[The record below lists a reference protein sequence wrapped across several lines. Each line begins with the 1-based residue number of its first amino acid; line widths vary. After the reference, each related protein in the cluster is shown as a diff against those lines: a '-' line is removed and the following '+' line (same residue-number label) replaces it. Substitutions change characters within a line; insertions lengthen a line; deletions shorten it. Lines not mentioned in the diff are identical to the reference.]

1 MTAFTINIKLRRF
14 SKTGEAAIS
23 RFRKLSDKLI
33 TYFIPFGSWCIY
45 EPSSPLSTAMSRNL
59 KEKT

>member
-1 MTAFTINIKLRRF
+1 MTAFAINIKLRRF

-33 TYFIPFGSWCIY
+33 KYFIPFGSWCIY
-45 EPSSPLSTAMSRNL
+45 EPSSPLSTAMSRN
-59 KEKT
+59 